1 MKYAEINK
9 RYTEIVSEYI
19 SKGYILNTAT
29 MTGSQGEIA
38 SVDLTNGEEIL
49 RVVISRFNDWGDS
62 CSYKGVEIIVGR
74 AGERDMVSPHEDDDV
89 HTLWNSHLEV
99 LRQERFYQVGES
111 YRGGKFY
118 GTQEDAETA
127 YEIRMKRYMNKREI
141 KAQAAPSPRMLEV
154 ARRVVTERLGVKRVI
169 TNEVKLVKNSE
180 GKYVVG
186 YRNKACTL
194 R

>member
-1 MKYAEINK
+1 MVKPN
-9 RYTEIVSEYI
+9 
-19 SKGYILNTAT
+19 
-29 MTGSQGEIA
+29 
-38 SVDLTNGEEIL
+38 DD
-49 RVVISRFNDWGDS
+49 NDW
-62 CSYKGVEIIVGR
+62 R
-74 AGERDMVSPHEDDDV
+74 
-89 HTLWNSHLEV
+89 TLWSNHLEV

-111 YRGGKFY
+111 RRGGKFY

-154 ARRVVTERLGVKRVI
+154 ARRVVKERLGVKRVI
-169 TNEVKLVKNSE
+169 TNDVKLVKNSE